1 MSASTECAAALLYFR
16 YPSILVNESREK
28 LFFPVWPFMS
38 KNKKS
43 KERSVFQNRL
53 LCHHKKFLTGFN
65 QTKPFYDQVRTFL
78 QFRRS
83 LFFTC
88 SFFLWS
94 FVYENK
100 KQRKINFS
108 EPLDRPCTIKEPLGD
123 SWYQVL
129 RNKKVFGRG
138 GCLHSAP
145 VISAFFFFV
154 LLLEFL
160 LREQNKKQREIN
172 FSESLDMPRYIIYK
186 VSPGVLQNIKVL
198 HQGAYLPPAQVISA
212 LSFFVFFLEF
222 LLQRT
227 KRTKKD
233 QFLTTALY
241 VTIIKSQYLGFTK
254 QKIL

>member
-1 MSASTECAAALLYFR
+1 M
-16 YPSILVNESREK
+16 
-28 LFFPVWPFMS
+28 
-38 KNKKS
+38 
-43 KERSVFQNRL
+43 
-53 LCHHKKFLTGFN
+53 
-65 QTKPFYDQVRTFL
+65 FYDQVRTFL
-78 QFRRS
+78 QSRRS
-83 LFFTC
+83 LFFTFP
-88 SFFLWS
+88 FFLWS

-100 KQRKINFS
+100 KQRKINFP

-123 SWYQVL
+123 CRYWVL

-154 LLLEFL
+154 LFLEFL

-212 LSFFVFFLEF
+212 FSLFVFLLEF
-222 LLQRT
+222 PLREQRAA
-227 KRTKKD
+227 KD
-233 QFLTTALY
+233 QFLKTA
-241 VTIIKSQYLGFTK
+241 
-254 QKIL
+254 